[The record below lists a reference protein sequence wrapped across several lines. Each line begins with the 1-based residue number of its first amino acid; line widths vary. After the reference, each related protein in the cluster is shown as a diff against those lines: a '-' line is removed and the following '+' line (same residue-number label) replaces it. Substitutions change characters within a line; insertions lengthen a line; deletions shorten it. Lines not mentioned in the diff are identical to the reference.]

1 MPYQRQFDWSWD
13 DYATTDESSG
23 YKVAVVLPAGF
34 IWRIDNMFVVAKT
47 TYAAVD
53 TNYQTFTLY
62 DSSGNG
68 ICSIANGPATGGLA
82 IGPTVTTGTTS
93 TMTTAYKYIDCSS
106 AGKTVYIGTAAT
118 GGGRAMLGIRGS
130 VLATPFRAKLANV
143 S

>member
-1 MPYQRQFDWSWD
+1 MYQRQFDWTWD
-13 DYATTDESSG
+13 DFATSDYTNG

-34 IWRIDNMFVVAKT
+34 IWRIDNMFVTAKT

-106 AGKTVYIGTAAT
+106 AAKTVYVGTAST
-118 GGGRAMLGIRGS
+118 GGGLAMVGIRGS
-130 VLATPFRAKLANV
+130 ILATPIRKALANV